1 MSSTAAVMERERLT
15 AEITPPVS
23 VGFETRA
30 EDQQRLAPSIVIK
43 IRRRLPDFARSVNL
57 KYVKLGLCSGGFL
70 PAPASSWAA
79 LALAPPLLAAAAY
92 SFARLEQLELGAL
105 HSASLDLLS
114 CVALL
119 GTALLFLTVSYLK
132 RPRPVYLVDFACYK
146 PDEAQAISK
155 EGFLDMTQSTGFFN
169 AEALDFQTKIT
180 NRSGLGD
187 RTYLPPGI
195 QSRPPKLSM
204 AAARAEAEAVM
215 FGCLDALFAA
225 TGIDPRR
232 DVRVLVVNC
241 SLFNPTPSLASMVVN
256 RYRMREDVKSFNLGG
271 MGCSAGLIAVDLAR
285 DLLQVQANRDS
296 YAVVVSTEN
305 ITLNWYFGNERS
317 MLLSNC
323 IFRMGGAAAL
333 LSNDSRRDARRAKY
347 QLLHTVR
354 THKGAAD
361 ECFNCVYQREDDE
374 GSKVGVSLARELMA
388 VAGDALKTNITTLGP
403 LVLPL
408 PEQLKFLWSLA
419 MRRVFRVKGARPY
432 IPDFRRAFEHFCVHA
447 GGRAVLEE
455 VQRSLGLEDADM
467 EPSKCTL
474 HRFGNTSSS
483 SLWYEL
489 AYAEAKGRVRRG
501 HRVWQIGFG
510 SGFKC
515 NSAVWRVLRDVP
527 AVSSGAGEQRCGCN
541 PWVDSV
547 ESYPPKTYI

>member
-1 MSSTAAVMERERLT
+1 MEAAAASVMERERLT
-15 AEITPPVS
+15 AEMAFPPQDVADK
-23 VGFETRA
+23 GGANRTGETT
-30 EDQQRLAPSIVIK
+30 PSIVIK

-57 KYVKLGLCSGGFL
+57 KYVKLGFMSGGF
-70 PAPASSWAA
+70 PEASSWAVFA
-79 LALAPPLLAAAAY
+79 LVVPLVAAAAY
-92 SFARLEQLELGAL
+92 EFGRVDFAAL
-105 HSASLDLLS
+105 YSLDLLS
-114 CVALL
+114 CAAWLCAAVLL
-119 GTALLFLTVSYLK
+119 LAVCYLR
-132 RPRPVYLVDFACYK
+132 RPRPVYLVEFACYK
-146 PDEAQAISK
+146 PDDEHQISK
-155 EGFLDMTQSTGFFN
+155 GGFLDMTESTGFFN
-169 AEALDFQTKIT
+169 AEALEFQTKIT
-180 NRSGLGD
+180 RRSGLGD

-195 QSRPPKLSM
+195 QARPPRLSM
-204 AAARAEAEAVM
+204 AEARAEAEAVM

-225 TGIDPRR
+225 TGIEPSR
-232 DVRVLVVNC
+232 DVGVLIVNC

-285 DLLQVQANRDS
+285 DLLQANADT

-305 ITLNWYFGNERS
+305 ITLNWYFGNDRS

-333 LSNDSRRDARRAKY
+333 LSNRRADARRAKY
-347 QLLHTVR
+347 RLLHTVR

-361 ECFNCVYQREDDE
+361 GCFNCVYQREDE
-374 GSKVGVSLARELMA
+374 GGLVGVSLARELMA

-408 PEQLKFLWSLA
+408 SEQLKFLQSLVL
-419 MRRVFRVKGARPY
+419 RRVVRARGVRPY
-432 IPDFRRAFEHFCVHA
+432 IPNFRRAFEHFCVHA

-455 VQRSLGLEDADM
+455 VQRSLSLGDGDM

-515 NSAVWRVLRDVP
+515 NSAVWRALRDVP
-527 AVSSGAGEQRCGCN
+527 PVSATAAGHRRRPSICN
-541 PWVDSV
+541 PWVDCV
-547 ESYPPKTYI
+547 ESYPPKAYI

>member
-1 MSSTAAVMERERLT
+1 MRARPSRSDSAMEATAVMERERLT
-15 AEITPPVS
+15 AELA
-23 VGFETRA
+23 FA
-30 EDQQRLAPSIVIK
+30 EAAAAPASSFVVK

-57 KYVKLGLCSGGFL
+57 KYVRLGLRSGGL
-70 PAPASSWAA
+70 PAPSSWVP

-92 SFARLEQLELGAL
+92 SFARLVGAGVDRL
-105 HSASLDLLS
+105 HSLDLLT
-114 CVALL
+114 CAAWLGAAALL
-119 GTALLFLTVSYLK
+119 LTVYYLK
-132 RPRPVYLVDFACYK
+132 RPRPVYLVEFACYK
-146 PDEAQAISK
+146 PGEEHAISK
-155 EGFLDMTQSTGFFN
+155 DGFLEMTESTGFFN
-169 AEALDFQTKIT
+169 PEALEFQTKIT
-180 NRSGLGD
+180 RRSGLGD

-195 QSRPPKLSM
+195 QARPPRLSM
-204 AAARAEAEAVM
+204 AEARAEAEAVM

-225 TGIDPRR
+225 TGVDPRR

-256 RYRMREDVKSFNLGG
+256 RYRMRGDVKSFNLGG
-271 MGCSAGLIAVDLAR
+271 MGCSAGLVAVDLAR
-285 DLLQVQANRDS
+285 DMLQAHPGCR
-296 YAVVVSTEN
+296 AVVVSTEN
-305 ITLNWYFGNERS
+305 ITLNWYFGNDRS

-333 LSNDSRRDARRAKY
+333 LSNRRADAGRAKY
-347 QLLHTVR
+347 RLLHTVR
-354 THKGAAD
+354 THRGAAD
-361 ECFNCVYQREDDE
+361 ECFGCVYQREDE
-374 GSKVGVSLARELMA
+374 RGRVGVSLARELMA

-408 PEQLKFLWSLA
+408 AEQLKFLRSLLL
-419 MRRVFRVKGARPY
+419 RRALRGGGARARPY

-455 VQRSLGLEDADM
+455 VKRSLGLDDGDM
-467 EPSKCTL
+467 EASRCTL

-515 NSAVWRVLRDVP
+515 NSAVWRALRDVP
-527 AVSSGAGEQRCGCN
+527 PVRAAADGAAGCN

-547 ESYPPKTYI
+547 DNYPPKAYI

>member
-1 MSSTAAVMERERLT
+1 MEAAAATSTAAVMERERLT
-15 AEITPPVS
+15 AEMAFSPAVANGGASKLGEEP
-23 VGFETRA
+23 R
-30 EDQQRLAPSIVIK
+30 SIVIK

-57 KYVKLGLCSGGFL
+57 KYVKLGLLSAGFPMPPSPSL
-70 PAPASSWAA
+70 SWAM
-79 LALAPPLLAAAAY
+79 LALVAAAAY
-92 SFARLEQLELGAL
+92 GSFGRRVDVAAL
-105 HSASLDLLS
+105 YAVDLVS
-114 CVALL
+114 CAAWMCAAALL
-119 GTALLFLTVSYLK
+119 LAVCYVN
-132 RPRPVYLVDFACYK
+132 RPRPVYLVEFACYK
-146 PDEAQAISK
+146 PDGDEHQISK
-155 EGFLDMTQSTGFFN
+155 DGFLDMTESTGFFN
-169 AEALDFQTKIT
+169 DEAVEFQTKIT
-180 NRSGLGD
+180 RRSGLGD

-195 QSRPPKLSM
+195 QARPPRLSM
-204 AAARAEAEAVM
+204 AEARAEAEAVM
-215 FGCLDALFAA
+215 FGCLDKLFAA
-225 TGIDPRR
+225 TDVDPSR
-232 DVRVLVVNC
+232 DVGILIVNC

-285 DLLQVQANRDS
+285 DLLQANADAH
-296 YAVVVSTEN
+296 AVVVSTEN
-305 ITLNWYFGNERS
+305 ITLNWYFGNDRS

-333 LSNDSRRDARRAKY
+333 LSNRGGDARRAKY
-347 QLLHTVR
+347 RLLHTVR
-354 THKGAAD
+354 THKGATD
-361 ECFNCVYQREDDE
+361 GCFGCVYQREDD
-374 GSKVGVSLARELMA
+374 GGKVGVSLARELMA

-408 PEQLKFLWSLA
+408 SEQLKFLRSLVL
-419 MRRVFRVKGARPY
+419 RRVLRARGVRPY

-455 VQRSLGLEDADM
+455 VQRSLSLGDGDM

-515 NSAVWRVLRDVP
+515 NSAVWRALRDVP
-527 AVSSGAGEQRCGCN
+527 PVSAAGAGEEDRRRMSCN

-547 ESYPPKTYI
+547 IVIVAII